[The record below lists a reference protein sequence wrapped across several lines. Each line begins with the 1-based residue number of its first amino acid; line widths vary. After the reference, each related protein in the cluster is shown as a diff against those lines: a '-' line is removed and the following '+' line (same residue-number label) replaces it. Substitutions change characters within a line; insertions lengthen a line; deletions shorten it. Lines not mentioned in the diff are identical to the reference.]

1 MLWVSVCWLYLVP
14 IPPAAIFCL
23 KKGDWMTYVELDKRI
38 CPDTWQSEYFW
49 YDVVQH
55 RVLQVKQGSFVE
67 TLDRQLQIKIQHM
80 YTMCTHTHTHSAD

>member
-1 MLWVSVCWLYLVP
+1 
-14 IPPAAIFCL
+14 
-23 KKGDWMTYVELDKRI
+23 MTYVELDKRI

-80 YTMCTHTHTHSAD
+80 YTMCTHTHTPA